1 MPERDSYGRLGGF
14 LEIEDHEYS
23 DAWRKRFVLLD
34 EATLKFY
41 PGKDTMQVGQRS
53 GLSLPNYSLLW
64 FIVVR
69 LNQIK
74 NMYVCNLVML
84 RLISFFCL

>member
-14 LEIEDHEYS
+14 LEIEDHDYS

-34 EATLKFY
+34 ETSLKFY

-53 GLSLPNYSLLW
+53 GLSLPNYSLL
-64 FIVVR
+64 
-69 LNQIK
+69 
-74 NMYVCNLVML
+74 
-84 RLISFFCL
+84 